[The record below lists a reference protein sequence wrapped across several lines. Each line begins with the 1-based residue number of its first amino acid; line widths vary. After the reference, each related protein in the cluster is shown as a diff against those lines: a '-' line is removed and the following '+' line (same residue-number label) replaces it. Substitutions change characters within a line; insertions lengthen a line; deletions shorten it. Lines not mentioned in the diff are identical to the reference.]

1 MIYTF
6 RFGSTN
12 KTIQLNEEQL
22 IHIPYLSLLI
32 THKNDFQCGLNDDG
46 EYVLHSRIR
55 YNWFN
60 AIFQATLT
68 GKISSLF
75 TELPE
80 EANVCGMLQ
89 LYEYLC
95 LDPIPLPLVKNEY
108 SIQLKLNH
116 STNNQIDV
124 VYREASDAAVQFM
137 IALRKHEY
145 NTNDSQTLKTIF
157 KLLMAILIRPKKFGV
172 RLCHHAFTIAKK
184 DYISLFSV
192 TQQHKLYKARQ
203 SIQDNCELA
212 LYFPNVFGGKSTH
225 LTMKELQNGNMS
237 SWYNI
242 NHTRDTN
249 LDIPSSLHRPDI
261 LLLDWTPLL
270 SYWSGHRSSLSSL
283 SFLLPLSMSFD
294 AENEERKLWVTL
306 RPIIGESYLCALR
319 PTLQERAVLIVKYH
333 EIKEFHINQI
343 IEEKKKLEAR
353 SARSGHFNTSCKRIT
368 FDKFK
373 HRYGPKTQKYR

>member
-1 MIYTF
+1 M
-6 RFGSTN
+6 
-12 KTIQLNEEQL
+12 
-22 IHIPYLSLLI
+22 
-32 THKNDFQCGLNDDG
+32 
-46 EYVLHSRIR
+46 
-55 YNWFN
+55 
-60 AIFQATLT
+60 
-68 GKISSLF
+68 
-75 TELPE
+75 
-80 EANVCGMLQ
+80 
-89 LYEYLC
+89 
-95 LDPIPLPLVKNEY
+95 
-108 SIQLKLNH
+108 KLNH

-261 LLLDWTPLL
+261 LLLDWTLILP
-270 SYWSGHRSSLSSL
+270 YWSGHYSSLSSPL
-283 SFLLPLSMSFD
+283 FLLPRSMSFD

-319 PTLQERAVLIVKYH
+319 PTLQERAVLIVEHH
-333 EIKEFHINQI
+333 ENKEFHINQI

-353 SARSGHFNTSCKRIT
+353 SARSGHFNTSCKRIA